1 MSSPKQDLLLG
12 KIALRA
18 GLITREQLYDCLIV
32 QDRNP
37 SRTLGSILISRGH
50 LKKQDVDRL
59 LEMQKKAFEEISEGT
74 PSRRHALFGRL
85 LVEKG
90 LASEYQV
97 NECLRL
103 QGRLNELGIKPVPP
117 LGEILVQRAYLDREA
132 VETALDLQGLH
143 LYACPECGH
152 QIGSPGEEVNKES
165 YNCPN
170 CRAAIPALFA
180 KMAAAV
186 KEALDGASREFD
198 IDHPDEVRMAA
209 LEPKN
214 QFGKYILVKEIGRGG
229 SGIVYR
235 AWQKDFNRMVALK
248 LLPHE
253 SDTSSGIKTPFGDV
267 EDLKRFY
274 NETRAAADLDHP
286 NIAPILD
293 FGNINNHFFYTMK
306 LLGGVTLDDVVRD
319 GVNGKAFQT
328 TFICELGKQTRH
340 EGEVPDHRGDALP
353 LRTAVQIMRDL
364 ALAVDYAHQKGIY
377 HRDLKP
383 GNIILDHGGHPWIL
397 DFGLAKVKRIGDPAY
412 VKGVVMGT
420 PYYMPPEQALGDM
433 EKVDHLSDIYSLGA
447 VFYELVTGTCP
458 YAGSSPDEVLA
469 TLPST
474 GPQPLRTL
482 VPELHEDIA
491 RIVDKAMQRDKK
503 RRYPSARSL
512 ANDLLRF
519 QEGRPLAEEPIG
531 AQPRPFWK
539 KVRAWF
545 GDD

>member
-1 MSSPKQDLLLG
+1 MG

-37 SRTLGSILISRGH
+37 SRTLGAILISRGH

-59 LEMQKKAFEEISEGT
+59 LEMQKKAFEETPEGT

-85 LVEKG
+85 LIEKG
-90 LASEYQV
+90 LATEYQV

-117 LGEILVQRAYLDREA
+117 LGEILIQREYLDREA

-143 LYACPECGH
+143 LYACPECGQ
-152 QIGSPGEEVNKES
+152 QIESSGEELNKGN
-165 YNCPN
+165 YTCPR
-170 CRAAIPALFA
+170 CQADIPTLFA

-186 KEALDGASREFD
+186 KEALDGASRELD
-198 IDHPDEVRMAA
+198 IELPDDVRMAS
-209 LEPKN
+209 LDPDN

-235 AWQKDFNRMVALK
+235 AWQKDFNRIVALK

-253 SDTSSGIKTPFGDV
+253 SDTSSGVKTPFGDV

-293 FGNINNHFFYTMK
+293 FGNNNNHFYYTMK
-306 LLGGVTLDDVVRD
+306 LLDGITLDDVVRE
-319 GVNGKAFQT
+319 GVKGKAFKT
-328 TFICELGKQTRH
+328 TFITEVGKQTRH
-340 EGEVPDHRGDALP
+340 DGEVPDHRGDSIP
-353 LRTAVQIMRDL
+353 LRTAVRVMRDL
-364 ALAVDYAHQKGIY
+364 SLGVDYAHQKGIY

-383 GNIILDHGGHPWIL
+383 GNIILDPKGHPWIL
-397 DFGLAKVKRIGDPAY
+397 DFGLAKVKRIGDSAY

-433 EKVDHLSDIYSLGA
+433 EKVDHLSDIYALGA
-447 VFYELVTGTCP
+447 VFYELVSGSCP
-458 YAGSSPDEVLA
+458 YAGKNPDEVL
-469 TLPST
+469 TVLPT
-474 GPQPLRTL
+474 TDPTPLRQIAAT
-482 VPELHEDIA
+482 LHEDVV
-491 RIVDKAMQRDKK
+491 RIIEKAMQRDKK
-503 RRYPSARSL
+503 RRYASARSL
-512 ANDLLRF
+512 ADDLLRF
-519 QEGRPLAEEPIG
+519 QEGKPLGEEPIG
-531 AQPRPFWK
+531 ARPRPFWK

>member
-1 MSSPKQDLLLG
+1 MTSPKRDLLLG

-18 GLITREQLYDCLIV
+18 GMITREQLYDCLIV

-59 LEMQKKAFEEISEGT
+59 LEMQKKAFAESADGT

-90 LASEYQV
+90 LATEYQV

-117 LGEILVQRAYLDREA
+117 LGEILVQREYLNREA
-132 VETALDLQGLH
+132 VETALDLQSLH

-152 QIGSPGEEVNKES
+152 QIDTPGEEMS
-165 YNCPN
+165 RGTYTCPE
-170 CRAAIPALFA
+170 CRADIPALFA

-186 KEALDGASREFD
+186 KEALDGASKELD
-198 IDHPDEVRMAA
+198 IDLPDEVRLAG
-209 LEPKN
+209 LEQKN
-214 QFGKYILVKEIGRGG
+214 QFGKYILIREIGRGG

-253 SDTSSGIKTPFGDV
+253 SDTASGVKTPFGDV

-306 LLGGVTLDDVVRD
+306 LLDGATLDDIVRE
-319 GVNGKAFQT
+319 GVDTGSFDKKFLS
-328 TFICELGKQTRH
+328 EVGKQTRRSG
-340 EGEVPDHRGDALP
+340 GETGRRGDTLP
-353 LRTAVQIMRDL
+353 LRTTVQVMRDL

-383 GNIILDHGGHPWIL
+383 GNIILDRNGHPWIL
-397 DFGLAKVKRIGDPAY
+397 DLGLAKVKRIGDPAY

-447 VFYELVTGTCP
+447 VFYELISGTCP
-458 YAGSSPDEVLA
+458 YAGQSPDEVLTA
-469 TLPST
+469 LPNT
-474 GPQPLRTL
+474 GPQPLESL
-482 VPELHEDIA
+482 MAGLHEDVA
-491 RIVDKAMQRDKK
+491 RIVGKAMHRDKK
-503 RRYPSARSL
+503 RRYSSARSM

-519 QEGRPLAEEPIG
+519 QEGRPLAEEPAG
-531 AQPRPFWK
+531 ARPRPFWR